1 MLTSNTWFARSL
13 SVCFGAV
20 LPLAA
25 LTAACSSDE
34 GSSSDE
40 AGGDAAIGG
49 EPASGGSGAASDG
62 GVASG
67 ASSSSGGASAAGADT
82 GASGQTASGGAAET
96 TLGPAPVDLGT
107 ASNYAIVAK
116 SAISNV
122 PTSVVTGDLALSPAA
137 ASYITGF
144 ALTKA
149 GTSWTSSQVTGLV
162 FAANNDPPTPAQLTT
177 AVSDM
182 LTAYADAAGRASPDF
197 LNLGA
202 GAIGGLTL
210 VPGLYKWTSTLSIPT
225 DITLAGSEDAVWIFQ
240 VSGDLKLSADK
251 QMILSGGARP
261 QNVFWQVAGVAEL
274 GTTSHAE
281 GVVLSK
287 TAIKLG
293 TGASINGRLLAQT
306 AVSLAGATVT
316 AP

>member
-1 MLTSNTWFARSL
+1 MLTSNAWFARSL

-20 LPLAA
+20 LPLTA
-25 LTAACSSDE
+25 LTAACSGDE
-34 GSSSDE
+34 SGSGDE
-40 AGGDAAIGG
+40 AGGNAPIGG
-49 EPASGGSGAASDG
+49 EPASGGKGASDG

-67 ASSSSGGASAAGADT
+67 ASSASGGASAAGEDS
-82 GASGQTASGGAAET
+82 GAAGQTASGGATEA

-122 PTSVVTGDLALSPAA
+122 PTSVVSGDLALSPAA

-149 GTSWTSSQVTGLV
+149 GTSWTSAQVTGLV
-162 FAANNDPPTPAQLTT
+162 FAANNDPPTPALLTT
-177 AVSDM
+177 AVGDM
-182 LTAYADAAGRASPDF
+182 LTAYADAAGRAAPDF

-202 GAIGGLTL
+202 GEIGGLTL

-240 VSGDLKLSADK
+240 ISGDLKLSADK
-251 QMILSGGARP
+251 QMILSGGAQP

>member
-1 MLTSNTWFARSL
+1 MLASNIWFARSL
-13 SVCFGAV
+13 SVCIGAV
-20 LPLAA
+20 LPLTA
-25 LTAACSSDE
+25 LTAACSGDE
-34 GSSSDE
+34 SSPSAE
-40 AGGDAAIGG
+40 TGGDAALGG
-49 EPASGGSGAASDG
+49 EQAAGGSGASSG

-67 ASSSSGGASAAGADT
+67 ASASSGGAYTAGAEAGAAG
-82 GASGQTASGGAAET
+82 QTSSGGAGESA
-96 TLGPAPVDLGT
+96 LGPAPVELGT
-107 ASNYAIVAK
+107 ASNYTIVAK

-122 PTSVVTGDLALSPAA
+122 PTSVITGDVALSPAA

-149 GTSWTSSQVTGLV
+149 GTSWTSPQVTGLV

-177 AVSDM
+177 AVGDM

-210 VPGLYKWTSTLSIPT
+210 VPGLYKWTSTLSIPA

-251 QMILSGGARP
+251 QMIMSGGALP

-281 GVVLSK
+281 GVLLSK

-293 TGASINGRLLAQT
+293 TGASINGRLFAQT

>member
-1 MLTSNTWFARSL
+1 MLASSIWIGRSL
-13 SVCFGAV
+13 SVCVGALV
-20 LPLAA
+20 PLAVFA
-25 LTAACSSDE
+25 AACSGDE
-34 GSSSDE
+34 SSSNEE
-40 AGGDAAIGG
+40 AGGAAVGG
-49 EPASGGSGAASDG
+49 EPAASDGVAASG

-67 ASSSSGGASAAGADT
+67 ASSSTGGASAAGEGT
-82 GASGQTASGGAAET
+82 GVAGQTASGGTAGT

-122 PTSVVTGDLALSPAA
+122 PTSVISGDLALSPAA

-197 LNLGA
+197 LNLGE

-261 QNVFWQVAGVAEL
+261 QNVFWQIAGVAEL

>member
-1 MLTSNTWFARSL
+1 MLISAGLLARSL
-13 SVCFGAV
+13 PVCLGVV

-25 LTAACSSDE
+25 LTGACSGDE
-34 GSSSDE
+34 SSSNSE
-40 AGGDAAIGG
+40 SGGDASVGG
-49 EPASGGSGAASDG
+49 EPG

-67 ASSSSGGASAAGADT
+67 ASSSNGGALAGGVAGT
-82 GASGQTASGGAAET
+82 PGEVASGGAT
-96 TLGPAPVDLGT
+96 DTGLGPTPVDLGT

-149 GTSWTSSQVTGLV
+149 GTSWTSPQVTGLV
-162 FAANNDPPTPAQLTT
+162 FAANNDPPTPTQLTT
-177 AVSDM
+177 AVADM
-182 LTAYADAAGRASPDF
+182 LTAYADAAGRAAPDF

-210 VPGLYKWTSTLSIPT
+210 VPGLYKWTSTLTIPN

-240 VSGDLKLSADK
+240 VSGDLRLSAAK
-251 QMILSGGARP
+251 QMLLSGGAQPR
-261 QNVFWQVAGVAEL
+261 NVFWQVTGVVDL

-293 TGASINGRLLAQT
+293 TGSSINGRLLAQT
-306 AVSLAGATVT
+306 AVNLAGATVS

>member
-1 MLTSNTWFARSL
+1 MLASNVWFARSVSACVAAL
-13 SVCFGAV
+13 

-25 LTAACSSDE
+25 LTAACSGDE
-34 GSSSDE
+34 TSSNDE
-40 AGGDAAIGG
+40 AGGNATSGG
-49 EPASGGSGAASDG
+49 EPASGGNGAASDG

-67 ASSSSGGASAAGADT
+67 ASSAAGGASAAGADM
-82 GASGQTASGGAAET
+82 GASGQTASGGAAEA

-122 PTSVVTGDLALSPAA
+122 PTSAVSGDLALSPAA

-149 GTSWTSSQVTGLV
+149 GTSWTSPQVTGLV
-162 FAANNDPPTPAQLTT
+162 FAANNDPPTPALLTT
-177 AVSDM
+177 AVADM
-182 LTAYADAAGRASPDF
+182 LTAYADAAGRPSPDF

-251 QMILSGGARP
+251 QMIMSGGALP

-281 GVVLSK
+281 GIVLSK

>member
-1 MLTSNTWFARSL
+1 MLTSNIWFARSL

-20 LPLAA
+20 LPLTA

-34 GSSSDE
+34 SSPSE
-40 AGGDAAIGG
+40 QVGGDAAIGG
-49 EPASGGSGAASDG
+49 EQASGGSGASEG

-67 ASSSSGGASAAGADT
+67 ASSSSGGVAAAGENT

-96 TLGPAPVDLGT
+96 TIGPAPVDLGT

-122 PTSVVTGDLALSPAA
+122 PTSVVTGDVALSPAA

-149 GTSWTSSQVTGLV
+149 GTSWTSAQVTGLV

-177 AVSDM
+177 AVGDM
-182 LTAYADAAGRASPDF
+182 LTAYADAAGRAAPDF

-202 GAIGGLTL
+202 GEIGGLTL

-240 VSGDLKLSADK
+240 ISGDLKLSADK
-251 QMILSGGARP
+251 QMILSGGALP
-261 QNVFWQVAGVAEL
+261 QNVYWQVAGVAEL

-281 GVVLSK
+281 GIVLSK

>member
-1 MLTSNTWFARSL
+1 MLVSNIWFARSV
-13 SVCFGAV
+13 SVCLGAV
-20 LPLAA
+20 LPLTA
-25 LTAACSSDE
+25 LTAACSGDE
-34 GSSSDE
+34 SSSSDE
-40 AGGDAAIGG
+40 AGGNAPIGG
-49 EPASGGSGAASDG
+49 EPASGGKGASDG

-67 ASSSSGGASAAGADT
+67 ASSASGGASAAGEDS
-82 GASGQTASGGAAET
+82 GAAGQTASGGAAEA

-122 PTSVVTGDLALSPAA
+122 PTSVVSGDLALSPAA

-149 GTSWTSSQVTGLV
+149 GTSWTSAQVTGLV
-162 FAANNDPPTPAQLTT
+162 FAANNDPPTPALLTT
-177 AVSDM
+177 AGGDM
-182 LTAYADAAGRASPDF
+182 LTAYADAAGRAAPDF

-202 GAIGGLTL
+202 GEIGGLTL

-240 VSGDLKLSADK
+240 ISGDLKLSADK
-251 QMILSGGARP
+251 QMILSGGAQP

>member
-1 MLTSNTWFARSL
+1 MLTSINWRARSIP
-13 SVCFGAV
+13 VCLGVV

-25 LTAACSSDE
+25 LTGACSGD
-34 GSSSDE
+34 GSSSDNE
-40 AGGDAAIGG
+40 SGGDASGAG
-49 EPASGGSGAASDG
+49 EPAATGGAASG
-62 GVASG
+62 
-67 ASSSSGGASAAGADT
+67 GGASAVGGGAGT
-82 GASGQTASGGAAET
+82 PGEVASGGAT
-96 TLGPAPVDLGT
+96 DTGLGPTAVDLGT

-122 PTSVVTGDLALSPAA
+122 PTSVITGDLALSPAA

-149 GTSWTSSQVTGLV
+149 GISWTSPQVTGLV
-162 FAANNDPPTPAQLTT
+162 FAANNDPPTPTQLTT
-177 AVSDM
+177 AVGDM
-182 LTAYADAAGRASPDF
+182 LTAYTDAAGRASPDF

-210 VPGLYKWTSTLSIPT
+210 VPGLYKWTSTLTIPT
-225 DITLAGSEDAVWIFQ
+225 NITLAGSPDAVWIFQ
-240 VSGDLKLSADK
+240 VSGDLKLSAAK
-251 QMILSGGARP
+251 EMILSGGA
-261 QNVFWQVAGVAEL
+261 QSKNVFWQVTGVADF

-281 GVVLSK
+281 GIVLSK

-293 TGASINGRLLAQT
+293 TGSSINGRLLAQT
-306 AVSLAGATVT
+306 AVNLAGATVT